1 MNYQGTKSNKGPRSL
16 ILLIAAFAAVYIVW
30 GSTYLSIKYAI
41 ETIPPFLMAGL
52 RFASAGAILYLIAR
66 LSPDFERPK
75 LVHWRTSAVVGIL
88 LLVIG
93 NGGVVYAERFIP
105 SSLTALLVA
114 TEPFWIV
121 LLSWL
126 WLKGSRPTRKAAL
139 GLILGFV
146 GVAVLITG
154 QGAAPAAESLGP
166 GQLWTTLAVMAA
178 ALSWAAGSIY
188 GLRSPVP
195 SSALLAAGMQMLAG
209 GVALLV
215 VSVFAGEW
223 STFSFNQVSANSWYG
238 LGYLIVFGSLI
249 GFTAYS
255 WLLKNAEPTMVATY
269 AYVNPVIA
277 VILGWLIAG
286 ESMTMQMLMGAAV
299 VVGSVVLITSKNE
312 VVKEQDGVSE
322 LGDACSHSAAPRFS
336 T

>member
-1 MNYQGTKSNKGPRSL
+1 MNYQGTKSNKGHRSL

-223 STFSFNQVSANSWYG
+223 STFSFNQVSSNSWYG

-286 ESMTMQMLMGAAV
+286 ESMTMQMLIGAAV

-312 VVKEQDGVSE
+312 VVKEQDGASE

>member
-1 MNYQGTKSNKGPRSL
+1 MNYQGTKSNKGHRSL

-312 VVKEQDGVSE
+312 VVKEQDGASK

>member
-1 MNYQGTKSNKGPRSL
+1 MNYQGTKSNKGHRSL
-16 ILLIAAFAAVYIVW
+16 FLLIAAFAAVYIVW

-312 VVKEQDGVSE
+312 VVKEQDGASE